1 MKKSFLLLSSML
13 VLANVG
19 VLNAQES
26 SESSL
31 SVEMSESVSTDESTS
46 ESVDESSEAVGES
59 GSENEDKKDPFDPA
73 SYETVFEA
81 DTYKIGTDMPA
92 GEYKLFALE
101 EYASYDLTGDARGEE
116 YIAYNSIETFAYVVV
131 EDGQFLEISEAFA
144 VPVEDV
150 DPVEPV
156 DGKFGPGVYRIG
168 VDIEPGE
175 YKVTSI
181 GEYAS
186 YDIATDANFIEY
198 VDYGSIEKSNYVE
211 VRDGEYLELVEAE
224 LIVE

>member
-1 MKKSFLLLSSML
+1 MKKSLLLLSSML

-31 SVEMSESVSTDESTS
+31 NVEMSESVSTD

-116 YIAYNSIETFAYVVV
+116 YIAYNFIETFAYVVV

-181 GEYAS
+181 GEWAS
-186 YDIATDANFIEY
+186 YDIATDANLIEY

-224 LIVE
+224 LTVE

>member
-1 MKKSFLLLSSML
+1 MKKSLLLLSSML
-13 VLANVG
+13 VLSNVG

-26 SESSL
+26 SESSSSL
-31 SVEMSESVSTDESTS
+31 ESSESVNS
-46 ESVDESSEAVGES
+46 DESSQES
-59 GSENEDKKDPFDPA
+59 MSDEESTAENKEKKDPFDPS

-81 DTYKIGTDMPA
+81 DVYKIGSDMPA

-101 EYASYDLTGDARGEE
+101 KYASYDLTGDARGEE
-116 YIAYNSIETFAYVVV
+116 YIAYNSIETFAYVEV
-131 EDGQFLEISEAFA
+131 EEGQFLEISDAFA
-144 VPVEDV
+144 VPVEE
-150 DPVEPV
+150 VEPAEAE

-168 VDIEPGE
+168 IDIEPGE

-181 GEYAS
+181 GDYAS
-186 YDIATDANFIEY
+186 YDISTDANLRDY

-224 LIVE
+224 LTVE

>member
-1 MKKSFLLLSSML
+1 MMKKSLLLLSSML
-13 VLANVG
+13 LLANVG

-26 SESSL
+26 SESSS
-31 SVEMSESVSTDESTS
+31 SVESSESVSTDESS
-46 ESVDESSEAVGES
+46 EESSSDEETES
-59 GSENEDKKDPFDPA
+59 EDTDQKDPFDPA
-73 SYETVFEA
+73 SYDTVFEA
-81 DTYKIGTDMPA
+81 DMYKIGTDMPA
-92 GEYKLFALE
+92 GVYKLFALE

-116 YIAYNSIETFAYVVV
+116 NIAYNSIETFAYVEV
-131 EDGQFLEISEAFA
+131 EEGQFLEISDAFA

-150 DPVEPV
+150 DPVEAV

-181 GEYAS
+181 GDYAS
-186 YDIATDANFIEY
+186 YDIATDANLNEY

-224 LIVE
+224 LTVE